1 MLKPGFKTTQSN
13 EEAKTMFGKDAEVST
28 GQATLNSMLGQGCKI
43 KGDIELQGTIRID
56 GQFEGSI
63 SCPDTLIIGKSGV
76 VKAEVKVKNAVIGGK
91 LIGNI
96 AAVNK
101 IELQSG
107 SHVEGDIQTARLVID
122 EGVFFEGNCKMGTA
136 QGGKTESD
144 RSASSSSSSS
154 GSVSSSKPDWQRKE
168 EKKPEPVTSR

>member
-1 MLKPGFKTTQSN
+1 MLKTGFKTTQSN
-13 EEAKTMFGKDAEVST
+13 EEAKAMFNKDAEVTT

-63 SCPDTLIIGKSGV
+63 SCPDTLIIGKSGI

-96 AAVNK
+96 AAANK

-107 SHVEGDIQTARLVID
+107 SHVEGDISTARLVID
-122 EGVFFEGNCKMGTA
+122 EGVFFEGNCKMGTS
-136 QGGKTESD
+136 QSGKSDAESTTGSST
-144 RSASSSSSSS
+144 SASSSNQS
-154 GSVSSSKPDWQRKE
+154 WQRKD
-168 EKKPEPVTSR
+168 EKKPEPAVTR

>member
-1 MLKPGFKTTQSN
+1 
-13 EEAKTMFGKDAEVST
+13 MFNKDAEVTT

-96 AAVNK
+96 AAANK

-122 EGVFFEGNCKMGTA
+122 EGVFFEGNCKMGTSTTS
-136 QGGKTESD
+136 KDEHTST
-144 RSASSSSSSS
+144 SSN
-154 GSVSSSKPDWQRKE
+154 VSNNQQSWQKKE
-168 EKKPEPVTSR
+168 DKQPVPAGAR

>member
-1 MLKPGFKTTQSN
+1 
-13 EEAKTMFGKDAEVST
+13 MFGKDAEVTT

-96 AAVNK
+96 AAANK

-122 EGVFFEGNCKMGTA
+122 EGVFFEGNCKMGTS
-136 QGGKTESD
+136 QGGSKEDHSTS
-144 RSASSSSSSS
+144 STSTSSSNNPSWQKKDEKQPVPV
-154 GSVSSSKPDWQRKE
+154 GSR
-168 EKKPEPVTSR
+168 

>member
-1 MLKPGFKTTQSN
+1 MLKAGFNKTTQSN
-13 EEAKTMFGKDAEVST
+13 EEAKTMFGKDAEVTT

-63 SCPDTLIIGKSGV
+63 SCPDTLIIGKSGI

-96 AAVNK
+96 AAANK

-122 EGVFFEGNCKMGTA
+122 EGVFFEGNCKMGTSQEGAKA
-136 QGGKTESD
+136 QSD
-144 RSASSSSSSS
+144 HAPNASAQNN
-154 GSVSSSKPDWQRKE
+154 PNNPNWQRKD
-168 EKKPEPVTSR
+168 EKRPEPVASR

>member
-1 MLKPGFKTTQSN
+1 MLKTGFKTTQSN
-13 EEAKTMFGKDAEVST
+13 EEAKAMFNKDAEVTT

-43 KGDIELQGTIRID
+43 KGEIEIQGTMRID

-96 AAVNK
+96 VAANK

-107 SHVEGDIQTARLVID
+107 SHVEGDISTARLVID
-122 EGVFFEGNCKMGTA
+122 EGVFFEGNCKMGTS
-136 QGGKTESD
+136 QSGKSDAEST
-144 RSASSSSSSS
+144 STSSTSSSSNNAN
-154 GSVSSSKPDWQRKE
+154 WQRKE
-168 EKKPEPVTSR
+168 EKKPEPVVTR

>member
-1 MLKPGFKTTQSN
+1 
-13 EEAKTMFGKDAEVST
+13 MFNKDAEVTT

-96 AAVNK
+96 AAANK

-122 EGVFFEGNCKMGTA
+122 EGVFFEGNCKMGTSNSKSEA
-136 QGGKTESD
+136 DHSTST
-144 RSASSSSSSS
+144 SSSTSNQQNQPS
-154 GSVSSSKPDWQRKE
+154 WQKKE
-168 EKKPEPVTSR
+168 DKQPVPAGAR

>member
-13 EEAKTMFGKDAEVST
+13 EEAKAMFNKDAEVTT
-28 GQATLNSMLGQGCKI
+28 GQATLNTMLGQGCKI

-63 SCPDTLIIGKSGV
+63 SCPDTLIIGKSGI

-96 AAVNK
+96 TAANK

-107 SHVEGDIQTARLVID
+107 SHVEGDISTARLVID
-122 EGVFFEGNCKMGTA
+122 EGVFFEGNCKMGTSTNSKDA
-136 QGGKTESD
+136 EHSTTS
-144 RSASSSSSSS
+144 SNSSSNNPSWQKKEDKQPVPV
-154 GSVSSSKPDWQRKE
+154 GSR
-168 EKKPEPVTSR
+168 

>member
-1 MLKPGFKTTQSN
+1 
-13 EEAKTMFGKDAEVST
+13 MFGKDAEVT
-28 GQATLNSMLGQGCKI
+28 TAQATLNSMLGQGCKI

-91 LIGNI
+91 LIGTI
-96 AAVNK
+96 SAATK

-122 EGVFFEGNCKMGTA
+122 EGVFFEGNCKMGSST
-136 QGGKTESD
+136 QSGQSSKETET
-144 RSASSSSSSS
+144 SSSW
-154 GSVSSSKPDWQRKE
+154 PARKE
-168 EKKPEPVTSR
+168 EKRPEPVTAR